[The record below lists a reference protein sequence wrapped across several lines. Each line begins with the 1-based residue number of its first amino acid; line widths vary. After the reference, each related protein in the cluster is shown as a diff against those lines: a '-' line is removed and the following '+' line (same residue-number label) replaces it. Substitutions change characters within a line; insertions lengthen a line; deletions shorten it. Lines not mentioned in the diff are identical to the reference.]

1 MIALTHLPSPRAS
14 ECLVTYIERQPID
27 LTLLNHQHEMYRRML
42 ADAGVEVRVLDVNR
56 EHPDC
61 VFIEDTAVVLDELA
75 VMASFGP
82 PSRRAEPGGIELEL
96 RRFRSTARITPPGTL
111 EGGDVVRVG
120 RKLLV
125 GASSRTNAQGI
136 EALRRVA
143 PRYEVIA
150 IPVHGCLHL
159 KSACTALPDGRL
171 LVNRAWLAADQ
182 LVGFDLIEVDPSE
195 PHAANVVAMGERV
208 GMASAYPKTA
218 ERLASLGFDVQTVDL
233 SELAKA
239 EGCATCLSLLI
250 E

>member
-27 LTLLNHQHEMYRRML
+27 LTLLNRQHETYRRML
-42 ADAGVEVRVLDVNR
+42 TDAGVEVRVLDVNR

-82 PSRRAEPGGIELEL
+82 PSRRAEAAGIELEL
-96 RRFRSTARITPPGTL
+96 RQYRSIARIPPPATL

-125 GASSRTNAQGI
+125 GASSRTNAAGI
-136 EALRRVA
+136 EALRRAA
-143 PRYEVIA
+143 PQYEVIDV
-150 IPVHGCLHL
+150 PVHGCLHL

-171 LVNRAWLAADQ
+171 LVNRAWLATHRLA
-182 LVGFDLIEVDPSE
+182 GFDLVEVDASE
-195 PHAANVVAMGERV
+195 PHAANIVAIGERI
-208 GMASAYPKTA
+208 GMASAYPRTA
-218 ERLASLGFDVQTVDL
+218 DRLASLGFDVHTVDL